1 MEEDQEYQLQ
11 LESLV
16 TNSIIEAN
24 TTLPGA
30 KCPTGKYTYRWPV
43 TPTIGIC
50 SECTRVNATVTNT
63 SSSTCNYTTYTL
75 PQLMGYP
82 SGPDVTNSSL
92 MMTTCSD
99 FNESNWMLDVQWPYR
114 LHNFGSDRNTTIAN
128 LYSFGT
134 PHPGWADGF
143 SRPPFLAYKCSFYFC
158 VQGYSANSSLGKTNQ
173 QQIQTTAHQSHRIG
187 DNDTGWWVFDDLPP
201 ELNAEPTAVFRVDE
215 GLLMNFGFLL
225 MNLLSGNATITFG
238 KPAPFGYS
246 SSTANIFW
254 YSSGSLANLTAL
266 VQGISDSLT
275 TYIRT
280 AGPVPAPDTR
290 FAPTVEILVPVVV
303 VRWAWLAYPLVLL
316 FGGLAFL
323 GMTMFATHRRGV
335 RPWKGH
341 RVPLLLAHLDESVR
355 VQAQGGLTHRTGLDD
370 RVGALRV
377 RLEFDGDNGIA
388 FRRVYDR
395 PSL

>member
-1 MEEDQEYQLQ
+1 
-11 LESLV
+11 
-16 TNSIIEAN
+16 
-24 TTLPGA
+24 
-30 KCPTGKYTYRWPV
+30 
-43 TPTIGIC
+43 
-50 SECTRVNATVTNT
+50 
-63 SSSTCNYTTYTL
+63 
-75 PQLMGYP
+75 
-82 SGPDVTNSSL
+82 
-92 MMTTCSD
+92 MTTCSD
-99 FNESNWMLDVQWPYR
+99 YNESNWMLDVND
-114 LHNFGSDRNTTIAN
+114 NFSDGNSTIAN
-128 LYSFGT
+128 LYSFGILHT
-134 PHPGWADGF
+134 DWAEGF
-143 SRPPFLAYKCSFYFC
+143 SRPFIAYKCSFYFC
-158 VQGYSANSSLGKTNQ
+158 VKGYSANSSLGKTNQ
-173 QQIQTTAHQSHRIG
+173 QQIQTTAHQSHRIIV
-187 DNDTGWWVFDDLPP
+187 DDYTGWWVFDDLPP
-201 ELNAEPTAVFRVDE
+201 ELNAEPTAVFRVDKNSPPE
-215 GLLMNFGFLL
+215 LGFLL
-225 MNLLSGNATITFG
+225 MEVLSGNASIKSG
-238 KPAPFGYS
+238 ELPSFGYS
-246 SSTANIFW
+246 SSAASIFW
-254 YSSGSLANLTAL
+254 NSSGSLANLTAR

-290 FAPTVEILVPVVV
+290 FAPTVEIAVPVVV

-323 GMTMFATHRRGV
+323 GMTMFATHRRRV

>member
-1 MEEDQEYQLQ
+1 
-11 LESLV
+11 
-16 TNSIIEAN
+16 
-24 TTLPGA
+24 
-30 KCPTGKYTYRWPV
+30 
-43 TPTIGIC
+43 
-50 SECTRVNATVTNT
+50 
-63 SSSTCNYTTYTL
+63 
-75 PQLMGYP
+75 
-82 SGPDVTNSSL
+82 
-92 MMTTCSD
+92 MTTCSD
-99 FNESNWMLDVQWPYR
+99 INESNWMLDVHEWPYM
-114 LHNFGSDRNTTIAN
+114 LYNFGRDRNTTIAK

-134 PHPGWADGF
+134 PSTDSADGF

-173 QQIQTTAHQSHRIG
+173 QQIQTTADQSHSSID
-187 DNDTGWWVFDDLPP
+187 DNSTLWWVFDDLPP
-201 ELNAEPTAVFRVDE
+201 ELNAEPTAVFRVE
-215 GLLMNFGFLL
+215 EELRENFGGFLSG
-225 MNLLSGNATITFG
+225 MLSGNATGATSL
-238 KPAPFGYS
+238 AS
-246 SSTANIFW
+246 NSAARIFW

-280 AGPVPAPDTR
+280 TGPVPAPDTR
-290 FAPTVEILVPVVV
+290 FAPTVGILVPVVV
-303 VRWAWLAYPLVLL
+303 VRWAWLAYPLVLQ

-377 RLEFDGDNGIA
+377 RLDFDGDNGIA